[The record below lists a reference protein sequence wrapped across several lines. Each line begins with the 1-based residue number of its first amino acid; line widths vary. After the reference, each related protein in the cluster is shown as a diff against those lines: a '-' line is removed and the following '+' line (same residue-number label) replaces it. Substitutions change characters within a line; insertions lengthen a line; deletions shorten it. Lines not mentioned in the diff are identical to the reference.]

1 MRKAHVKRKTSET
14 EVEVKLVLEG
24 TGTAEVSTGIGF
36 LDHMLHHVAKHG
48 LFDLDVKATGD
59 LEVDN
64 HHTIEDVARSI
75 GEAFREALGNK
86 QGIRRYGNVTLPMD
100 EALAGVF
107 LDFSG
112 RPLLVYHNPLGE
124 RRSGESPLDLV
135 SIFLQGFSDRAGI
148 TLHVRVENAQDPHHA
163 AEAVFKALG
172 RALRQATEID
182 PRVEDIP
189 STKGI
194 LE

>member
-1 MRKAHVKRKTSET
+1 
-14 EVEVKLVLEG
+14 
-24 TGTAEVSTGIGF
+24 
-36 LDHMLHHVAKHG
+36 
-48 LFDLDVKATGD
+48 
-59 LEVDN
+59 
-64 HHTIEDVARSI
+64 
-75 GEAFREALGNK
+75 
-86 QGIRRYGNVTLPMD
+86 
-100 EALAGVF
+100 
-107 LDFSG
+107 
-112 RPLLVYHNPLGE
+112 VYHNPLGE

-172 RALRQATEID
+172 RALRHATEID
-182 PRVEDIP
+182 PRVKDIP